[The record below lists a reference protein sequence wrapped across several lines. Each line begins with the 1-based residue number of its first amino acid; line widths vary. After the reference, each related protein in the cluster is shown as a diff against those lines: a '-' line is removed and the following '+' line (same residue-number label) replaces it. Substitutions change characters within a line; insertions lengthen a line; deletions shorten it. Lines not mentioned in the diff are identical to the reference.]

1 MAGTQLHGPSL
12 TVTEPSTKQH
22 LDLPPPA
29 DELLG
34 HDASSFGGSEY
45 SYTATESSVEDEKS
59 PQKRHMQYCPH
70 SDAIG
75 FVDRLLQFM
84 HQRMSAAGQQKKKAD
99 GSYFDPASLGI
110 YIPHTLVYRGGALV
124 GWFYSDPESGNVVQV
139 QKSKVTIKAIME
151 TFGRPTREGGDIVAY
166 YMGVRKRRD
175 PASPPKGNSPRNSP
189 PGSPRDSPPPQS
201 PPSPRRASAADGKPE
216 SLDPLS
222 FRYFDTESL
231 KQFLWTAKN
240 EDGMIQQFV
249 YPADAVKYPHLDKE
263 VTYRVTYLPENLVL
277 EQRANHSRLSDHA
290 LARAARCSTFFGPDY
305 LSVNRAIF
313 PSNGLRR
320 IFERAARG
328 LVELIEELKPKNK
341 VRLMILHVKIDR
353 EGRLW
358 LLWCSAL
365 RLTDPSGQSVCLQC
379 ERHCRPDADGY
390 VHSLRARHLQVR
402 AGSVEGAT
410 PLQAPARPASAN
422 LAYSTRRPQS
432 AASSP
437 RPTSARPGT
446 ARSGGR
452 PPSALGP
459 RPHSARGYAY
469 GPRSASPR
477 GARQANPREEEAARR
492 IQGAAR
498 SFLARRR
505 IAHAAGDAEVG
516 AAVRLQAAW
525 RGYAAR
531 RTYRMLTA
539 HRRTAIEELLRE
551 ELRVGSQ
558 IGRLPDTRPSWVR
571 EKDDL
576 ETARR
581 ARSAAVSPPRGA
593 RPAAPPPAGGPRR
606 PGPAPAS
613 ARHLPRP
620 PARPAGPLP
629 PRPRP
634 PAPPAPPR
642 PRTPPRRPHRRAPAP
657 SPRKGRQATYE
668 DIIAE
673 LEDHRRVHVLAA
685 PGLGLPAERQYP
697 DWGFEGLSDE
707 PPPPPPVPPRA
718 SPPPRPADDGRP
730 AAPTAPSP
738 PGPRAPGRPDPF
750 TPAPLPPTDPRCR
763 RAGPAP
769 APPHAQGRR
778 PSAGDAA
785 AAAAALAAAVA
796 SEVPPPPASAGPD
809 EIAQYVAA
817 VLSRL
822 RARSPPPDGALSL
835 ALPSSGSGSARGR
848 PPAVPPLPPHPSDPG
863 APSPAGQRRQS
874 LPKSRL
880 YGDVGLGS
888 RLAGYDFQRFARAEA
903 RGAGDGP
910 DLPPEEGVL
919 EAGDL
924 FPDLNAPFL

>member
-1 MAGTQLHGPSL
+1 M
-12 TVTEPSTKQH
+12 
-22 LDLPPPA
+22 
-29 DELLG
+29 LL
-34 HDASSFGGSEY
+34 EY

-84 HQRMSAAGQQKKKAD
+84 HQRMSAAGQQKKKPD

-110 YIPHTLVYRGGALV
+110 FIPRTLVYRGGALV

-151 TFGRPTREGGDIVAY
+151 TFGRPTREGGDIVEY

-189 PGSPRDSPPPQS
+189 P
-201 PPSPRRASAADGKPE
+201 DGKPE

-290 LARAARCSTFFGPDY
+290 LARAARCSTFFEPDY

-341 VRLMILHVKIDR
+341 ARLSPSLSQAPHAQVRLMILHVKIDR

-365 RLTDPSGQSVCLQC
+365 RLTDPSGQS
-379 ERHCRPDADGY
+379 
-390 VHSLRARHLQVR
+390 VR

-446 ARSGGR
+446 ARSGGGGGGR

-459 RPHSARGYAY
+459 RPHSARGEPA
-469 GPRSASPR
+469 
-477 GARQANPREEEAARR
+477 EEEAARR

-571 EKDDL
+571 EKDNL

-581 ARSAAVSPPRGA
+581 ARSAAVSPPRGE

-606 PGPAPAS
+606 GPAPAP
-613 ARHLPRP
+613 ARHLPRA
-620 PARPAGPLP
+620 PALPAGPLP

-738 PGPRAPGRPDPF
+738 PGPGRTGACAAPRGG
-750 TPAPLPPTDPRCR
+750 AAAL
-763 RAGPAP
+763 G
-769 APPHAQGRR
+769 
-778 PSAGDAA
+778 GDAA

-822 RARSPPPDGALSL
+822 RARSPPRTARS
-835 ALPSSGSGSARGR
+835 PSPSRPLLRLRLGRGR
-848 PPAVPPLPPHPSDPG
+848 PPAVPPLPPHPNDPG

-888 RLAGYDFQRFARAEA
+888 RLAGYDFQRFAHAEA